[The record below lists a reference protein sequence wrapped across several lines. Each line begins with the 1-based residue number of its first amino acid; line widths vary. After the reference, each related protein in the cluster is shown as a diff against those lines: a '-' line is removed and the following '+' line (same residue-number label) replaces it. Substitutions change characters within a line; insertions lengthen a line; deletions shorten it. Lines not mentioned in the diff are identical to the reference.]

1 MTAPADASPLERLA
15 DAVAQ
20 HLTALTLAIQTTRVD
35 ADTLAIVGRISGQ
48 LNAALREARAST
60 APLRVQVG
68 PDRHRGVPADG
79 RDFERDHYVRYV
91 ADVARDARRRGGV
104 ISTNSPHL
112 VDHFRPEE
120 VFLCLP
126 GCEPVSLDCPYI
138 RARMAAGARL
148 GEAWWNSGDNL
159 RGVVELRRQ
168 HKG

>member
-20 HLTALTLAIQTTRVD
+20 HLTALTLAIQTTCVD
-35 ADTLAIVGRISGQ
+35 ADTLAIVGRSSER
-48 LNAALREARAST
+48 LNAALREARASM
-60 APLRVQVG
+60 APPLRVQVG

-79 RDFERDHYVRYV
+79 RDFERDHYVRDVV
-91 ADVARDARRRGGV
+91 AVARDARRRGGV

-126 GCEPVSLDCPYI
+126 GREPVSLDCPYI
-138 RARMAAGARL
+138 RARMAAGAQL

-159 RGVVELRRQ
+159 ER
-168 HKG
+168 